1 MSIWDDLDKEAAK
14 DDRVGTHDFIIDK
27 VTEGYWPSG
36 DPFIELEGR
45 LTTHE
50 NLNLRSRFSPEPSE
64 DQAAEII
71 ASKDRRAIR
80 SANYAHIQAVMLQEQ
95 YGKSLA
101 ELSAGDTLRVKVDY
115 EDKDKKYVKIAA
127 ILPKTASLS
136 SNGNSSDVPF

>member
-14 DDRVGTHDFIIDK
+14 DARIGVHDFVIDK
-27 VTEGYWPSG
+27 ISAGNWPSG

-64 DQAAEII
+64 EQAAEII
-71 ASKDRRAIR
+71 ASKDGRAIR
-80 SANYAHIQAVMLQEQ
+80 RANAAHVQGVMLREQ
-95 YGKSLA
+95 YGKGLN
-101 ELSAGDTLRVKVDY
+101 ELGAGDSLRVKVDY

-127 ILPKTASLS
+127 ILPKTAELS
-136 SNGNSSDVPF
+136 SNGHSSDIPF